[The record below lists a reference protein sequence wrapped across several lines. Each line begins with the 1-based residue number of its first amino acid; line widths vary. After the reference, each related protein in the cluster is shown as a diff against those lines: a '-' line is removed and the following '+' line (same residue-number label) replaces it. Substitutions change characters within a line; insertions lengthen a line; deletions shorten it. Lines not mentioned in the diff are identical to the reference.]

1 MSNEEYRRDE
11 LLGGLGVCLVI
22 GGLIFVGYLTIT
34 GSFSPEPSFQDKENV
49 CVVGINKEVF
59 IRHTH
64 CSPFLKECSYKV
76 LFSQGGSAK
85 MYDSELE
92 RCEENYND

>member
-1 MSNEEYRRDE
+1 MSNEEYRKKE
-11 LLGGLGVCLVI
+11 LVGGTI
-22 GGLIFVGYLTIT
+22 MFLIILSFIAIGYLTII
-34 GSFSPEPSFQDKENV
+34 GSFSPVASFKEKQKV
-49 CVVGINKEVF
+49 CVVVLSEQEVF

-85 MYDSELE
+85 MYDNELE
-92 RCEENYND
+92 ICEER

>member
-1 MSNEEYRRDE
+1 MSNEEYRRGE
-11 LLGGLGVCLVI
+11 LLSGLGVCLII
-22 GGLIFVGYLTIT
+22 GGLTFTGYLTVT
-34 GSFSPEPSFQDKENV
+34 GSFSPEPTYQDKEKV
-49 CVVGINKEVF
+49 CVIGIDKEVF

-76 LFSQGGSAK
+76 LFSKGGSAK

-92 RCEENYND
+92 RCEEK

>member
-11 LLGGLGVCLVI
+11 LLGGLGLCLLI
-22 GGLIFVGYLTIT
+22 GGCIILGYLIIT
-34 GSFSPEPSFQDKENV
+34 GGFSPEPSFKEKDKV
-49 CVVGINKEVF
+49 CVIGLDNKEVF
-59 IRHTH
+59 IRHTYCGH
-64 CSPFLKECSYKV
+64 FLKECSYKV

-92 RCEENYND
+92 RCEEK